1 MQLTYTVFSS
11 ASAFFLTSTFTVSP
25 SKLMSPVT
33 QSSQPAGTF
42 LRRLVLKELA
52 PAATLISSIAF
63 SRGIF
68 VSSSM
73 QLTQIVFVSAS
84 TILRTLTL
92 IVSFAQLMSPVST
105 SSYPSGTFSRRLELK
120 LDAPSGTSTCSI
132 SAPSTGTP
140 FSSMQLT
147 QIVFVAASTI
157 LRTLTL
163 IVSFAQ
169 LMSPVSTSSYPSGT
183 FSRRLELKLDAPS
196 GTSTCSI
203 SAPSTGTPFSSM
215 QLTQIVFVAASTIL
229 RTLTLIVSFAQLMSP
244 VSTSSYPSGTFSR
257 RLELKLDAPSGTSTC
272 SISAPSTGTPFSSM
286 QLTQIVFVA
295 AATSASNLS
304 EVSATAG
311 VSTASNSTSSKSF
324 SSSSSSASASVVS
337 STTSSVSASV
347 VSSTT
352 SSVSASVVSSTTSSV
367 SASVVSSTTSSVSV
381 TSSSGA
387 SVVSSSAVCSL
398 IIEETSSAAI
408 ATDALLHKREPTV
421 IAVTTLTPNFFL
433 YINTPPRFFLV
444 GGIIY

>member
-1 MQLTYTVFSS
+1 MLALKEFASAATLISSIAFSRGCFVSSSMQLTYTVFSV
-11 ASAFFLTSTFTVSP
+11 ASAFFLTSTFMVSP
-25 SKLMSPVT
+25 SKVISPVT

-42 LRRLVLKELA
+42 LRRLALKDVA
-52 PAATLISSIAF
+52 SAATLIVSIAF
-63 SRGIF
+63 SRGCF
-68 VSSSM
+68 VFSSM

-120 LDAPSGTSTCSI
+120 LYASSGTSTCSI

-147 QIVFVAASTI
+147 QIVFVVASTI

-183 FSRRLELKLDAPS
+183 FSRRLELKLY
-196 GTSTCSI
+196 
-203 SAPSTGTPFSSM
+203 
-215 QLTQIVFVAASTIL
+215 AS
-229 RTLTLIVSFAQLMSP
+229 
-244 VSTSSYPSGTFSR
+244 
-257 RLELKLDAPSGTSTC
+257 SGTSTC

-337 STTSSVSASV
+337 SITSSVSASV

-367 SASVVSSTTSSVSV
+367 SASVVSSTTSSASV

>member
-1 MQLTYTVFSS
+1 MSPATQSSQPAGTFLRRLVLKEFASDATVISSIAFSRGCFVSSSMQLTYTVFFS
-11 ASAFFLTSTFTVSP
+11 ASAFFLTSTFMVSL
-25 SKLMSPVT
+25 SKAMSPVT

-42 LRRLVLKELA
+42 LRRL
-52 PAATLISSIAF
+52 
-63 SRGIF
+63 
-68 VSSSM
+68 
-73 QLTQIVFVSAS
+73 
-84 TILRTLTL
+84 
-92 IVSFAQLMSPVST
+92 
-105 SSYPSGTFSRRLELK
+105 ELK
-120 LDAPSGTSTCSI
+120 LDAPSGTSTVSI

-140 FSSMQLT
+140 FSSTQLT
-147 QIVFVAASTI
+147 QIV
-157 LRTLTL
+157 
-163 IVSFAQ
+163 
-169 LMSPVSTSSYPSGT
+169 
-183 FSRRLELKLDAPS
+183 
-196 GTSTCSI
+196 C
-203 SAPSTGTPFSSM
+203 
-215 QLTQIVFVAASTIL
+215 
-229 RTLTLIVSFAQLMSP
+229 
-244 VSTSSYPSGTFSR
+244 
-257 RLELKLDAPSGTSTC
+257 
-272 SISAPSTGTPFSSM
+272 
-286 QLTQIVFVA
+286 VA

-324 SSSSSSASASVVS
+324 SSSSSSASTSVVS

-367 SASVVSSTTSSVSV
+367 SSSVVSSTTSSVSV

>member
-1 MQLTYTVFSS
+1 MLALKEFASAATLISSIAFSRGCFVSSSMQLTYTVFSV
-11 ASAFFLTSTFTVSP
+11 ASAFFLTSTFMVSP
-25 SKLMSPVT
+25 SKVISPVT

-42 LRRLVLKELA
+42 LRRLALKDVA
-52 PAATLISSIAF
+52 SAATLIVSIAF
-63 SRGIF
+63 SRGCF
-68 VSSSM
+68 VFSSM

-105 SSYPSGTFSRRLELK
+105 SSYPSGTFLRRLELK
-120 LDAPSGTSTCSI
+120 LYASSGTSTCSI

-147 QIVFVAASTI
+147 QIVFVVASTI

-183 FSRRLELKLDAPS
+183 FLRRLELKLY
-196 GTSTCSI
+196 
-203 SAPSTGTPFSSM
+203 
-215 QLTQIVFVAASTIL
+215 AS
-229 RTLTLIVSFAQLMSP
+229 
-244 VSTSSYPSGTFSR
+244 
-257 RLELKLDAPSGTSTC
+257 SGTSTC

-337 STTSSVSASV
+337 SITSSVSASV

-367 SASVVSSTTSSVSV
+367 SASVVSSTTSSASV

>member
-1 MQLTYTVFSS
+1 MLALKEFASAATLISSIAFSRGCFVSSSMQLTYTVFSV
-11 ASAFFLTSTFTVSP
+11 ASAFFLTSTFMVSP
-25 SKLMSPVT
+25 SKVISPVT

-42 LRRLVLKELA
+42 LRRLALKDVA
-52 PAATLISSIAF
+52 SAATLIVSIAF
-63 SRGIF
+63 SRGCF
-68 VSSSM
+68 VFSSM

-120 LDAPSGTSTCSI
+120 LY
-132 SAPSTGTP
+132 
-140 FSSMQLT
+140 
-147 QIVFVAASTI
+147 AS
-157 LRTLTL
+157 
-163 IVSFAQ
+163 
-169 LMSPVSTSSYPSGT
+169 
-183 FSRRLELKLDAPS
+183 
-196 GTSTCSI
+196 
-203 SAPSTGTPFSSM
+203 
-215 QLTQIVFVAASTIL
+215 
-229 RTLTLIVSFAQLMSP
+229 
-244 VSTSSYPSGTFSR
+244 
-257 RLELKLDAPSGTSTC
+257 SGTSTC

-337 STTSSVSASV
+337 SITSSVSASV

-367 SASVVSSTTSSVSV
+367 SASVVSSTTSSASV

>member
-1 MQLTYTVFSS
+1 MLALKEFASAATLISSIAFSRGCFVSSSMQLTYTVFSV
-11 ASAFFLTSTFTVSP
+11 ASAFFLTSTFMVSP
-25 SKLMSPVT
+25 SKVISPVT

-42 LRRLVLKELA
+42 LRRLALKDVA
-52 PAATLISSIAF
+52 SAATLIVSIAF
-63 SRGIF
+63 SRGCF
-68 VSSSM
+68 VFSSM

-105 SSYPSGTFSRRLELK
+105 SSYPSGTFLRRLELK
-120 LDAPSGTSTCSI
+120 LYASSGTSTCSI

-147 QIVFVAASTI
+147 QIVFVVASTI

-183 FSRRLELKLDAPS
+183 FLRRLELKLY
-196 GTSTCSI
+196 
-203 SAPSTGTPFSSM
+203 
-215 QLTQIVFVAASTIL
+215 AS
-229 RTLTLIVSFAQLMSP
+229 
-244 VSTSSYPSGTFSR
+244 
-257 RLELKLDAPSGTSTC
+257 SGTSTC

-337 STTSSVSASV
+337 SITSSVSASV

-367 SASVVSSTTSSVSV
+367 SASVVSSTTSSASV

-433 YINTPPRFFLV
+433 YINTPSRFFLV